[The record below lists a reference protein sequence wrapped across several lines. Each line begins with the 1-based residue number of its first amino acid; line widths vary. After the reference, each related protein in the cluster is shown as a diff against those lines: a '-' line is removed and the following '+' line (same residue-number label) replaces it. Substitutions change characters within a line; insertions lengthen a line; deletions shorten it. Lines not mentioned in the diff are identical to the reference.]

1 MSETKFKLGAKVRV
15 IKESMDMDS
24 FAYTGNLGDYKK
36 GYIGTITKIEEI
48 SEGSNWIELDKGGDI
63 IEDLVEL
70 VEPISKFH
78 VGDLVRCV
86 GTKHHYGGREDRR
99 LGWGTELI
107 EYMGEGNI
115 VNIDNNGQ
123 IWVEFKGSVYFFMSH
138 NLELVEPTKFD
149 LRNTY
154 VIPRTPEE
162 HKKIQQILFDN
173 YCEWLSSGKTIL
185 DYDGEIKIDCD
196 LTMSWGSIFLNY
208 NKITPESILALDT
221 KSKSKLNYESKEY
234 KTEEK
239 KMELKECNKK
249 NLAEA
254 KKKVEAERM
263 NAEVTF
269 AAGEY
274 ERITDRMDT
283 LNREIKTRQEDL
295 VEYEK
300 QLAPFKGK

>member
-1 MSETKFKLGAKVRV
+1 METKFKLGAKVRV
-15 IKESMDMDS
+15 IKEIMDGFTYD
-24 FAYTGNLGDYKK
+24 GNNGDYEK
-36 GYIGTITKIEEI
+36 GYIGTITKNDEI
-48 SEGSNWIELDKGGDI
+48 SEIFEGKRWIKLDNSSASI

-70 VEPISKFH
+70 V
-78 VGDLVRCV
+78 D
-86 GTKHHYGGREDRR
+86 
-99 LGWGTELI
+99 
-107 EYMGEGNI
+107 
-115 VNIDNNGQ
+115 
-123 IWVEFKGSVYFFMSH
+123 
-138 NLELVEPTKFD
+138 
-149 LRNTY
+149 
-154 VIPRTPEE
+154 
-162 HKKIQQILFDN
+162 
-173 YCEWLSSGKTIL
+173 
-185 DYDGEIKIDCD
+185 
-196 LTMSWGSIFLNY
+196 
-208 NKITPESILALDT
+208 
-221 KSKSKLNYESKEY
+221 

>member
-1 MSETKFKLGAKVRV
+1 MTMETKFKLGAKVRV
-15 IKESMDMDS
+15 IKEIMDGFTYD
-24 FAYTGNLGDYKK
+24 GNNGHYEK
-36 GYIGTITKIEEI
+36 GYIGTITKIDEISEI
-48 SEGSNWIELDKGGDI
+48 SEGKRWLELDNGCDI

-70 VEPISKFH
+70 V
-78 VGDLVRCV
+78 D
-86 GTKHHYGGREDRR
+86 
-99 LGWGTELI
+99 
-107 EYMGEGNI
+107 
-115 VNIDNNGQ
+115 
-123 IWVEFKGSVYFFMSH
+123 
-138 NLELVEPTKFD
+138 
-149 LRNTY
+149 
-154 VIPRTPEE
+154 
-162 HKKIQQILFDN
+162 
-173 YCEWLSSGKTIL
+173 
-185 DYDGEIKIDCD
+185 
-196 LTMSWGSIFLNY
+196 
-208 NKITPESILALDT
+208 
-221 KSKSKLNYESKEY
+221 

-274 ERITDRMDT
+274 GRITDRMDT

>member
-36 GYIGTITKIEEI
+36 GYIGTITKNDEI
-48 SEGSNWIELDKGGDI
+48 SEIFEGKRWIKLDNSSASI

-70 VEPISKFH
+70 V
-78 VGDLVRCV
+78 D
-86 GTKHHYGGREDRR
+86 
-99 LGWGTELI
+99 
-107 EYMGEGNI
+107 
-115 VNIDNNGQ
+115 
-123 IWVEFKGSVYFFMSH
+123 
-138 NLELVEPTKFD
+138 
-149 LRNTY
+149 
-154 VIPRTPEE
+154 
-162 HKKIQQILFDN
+162 
-173 YCEWLSSGKTIL
+173 
-185 DYDGEIKIDCD
+185 
-196 LTMSWGSIFLNY
+196 
-208 NKITPESILALDT
+208 
-221 KSKSKLNYESKEY
+221 